1 MLLSTLLR
9 FVLLLAIASSIVAQK
24 KILIKSKKVRKL
36 YGTGDWVPHFG
47 YIPSHAASQHSHRRR
62 QKNTIL
68 NVNVETDNFQ
78 ELSVYVARILIKDKL
93 FCSGLVVSSQTV
105 LTVKMCMH
113 DKLATDVV
121 VKLSDGSLHKVAN
134 RTDTQDFT
142 MSKTADMLTL
152 LSLQD
157 ALGAQ
162 FVREPPICTNPV
174 PLSEK
179 VEQWNWDKNLV
190 SPKKILASLI
200 PSDRC
205 KEIINDPNGMVVT
218 PGIDCVENKK
228 ITKKCEKTF
237 GLPYVSRGSFCGMNL
252 LGHNCPNASSADVY
266 VNLLKKNIY
275 IGATLSKVLET
286 NLEDNVF

>member
-9 FVLLLAIASSIVAQK
+9 FVLLLAIASPNMAQK
-24 KILIKSKKVRKL
+24 KILLKSKKVRKL

-47 YIPSHAASQHSHRRR
+47 YIPSHAASQHFYRSR
-62 QKNTIL
+62 KKGTI
-68 NVNVETDNFQ
+68 VNAVETDNFQ
-78 ELSVYVARILIKDKL
+78 ELSVYVARILVKDKL
-93 FCSGLVVSSQTV
+93 FCSGLVVSIQTV

-121 VKLSDGSLHKVAN
+121 VKLSDGSIHKVAN

-157 ALGAQ
+157 PLGAQ
-162 FVREPPICTNPV
+162 FGKEPPICTSPV

-179 VEQWNWDKNLV
+179 VDQWNWDKNLV
-190 SPKKILASLI
+190 SPKKILASMI

-205 KEIINDPNGMVVT
+205 KEIINDPDGMVVT
-218 PGIDCVENKK
+218 PGIDCVENTK

-237 GLPYVSRGSFCGMNL
+237 GLPYVSKGSFCGMNL
-252 LGHNCPNASSADVY
+252 LGHNCPNASAADVY
-266 VNLLKKNIY
+266 VNLLKKNTY
-275 IGATLSKVLET
+275 IGATLSKVLEN